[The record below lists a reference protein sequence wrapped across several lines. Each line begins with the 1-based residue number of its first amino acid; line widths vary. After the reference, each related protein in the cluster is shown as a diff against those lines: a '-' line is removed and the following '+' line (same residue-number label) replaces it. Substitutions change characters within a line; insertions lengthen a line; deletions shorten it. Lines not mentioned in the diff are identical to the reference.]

1 MTLSEIHAKL
11 GNTALFYLLAISLW
25 GFYRFF
31 RQEGIS
37 SSYWGSLAIA
47 ELLLLAQA
55 LIGTYLWISGRRPDR
70 GIHILYGIVVLM
82 MIPGVY
88 VYTKGRSDRPEI
100 LVYGTA
106 AIIGV
111 GLLIRA
117 MFTATPLV

>member
-31 RQEGIS
+31 RKEGIS

-55 LIGTYLWISGRRPDR
+55 LIGTYLWIGGSRPDR

-82 MIPGVY
+82 MIPGSY

-106 AIIGV
+106 TIIGV